1 MSLSGL
7 LLLDKY
13 RCCKGAIADFPSSLL
28 QNLLEALLVIG
39 RHLLD
44 QAVAVL
50 CLGIPT
56 LCV

>member
-13 RCCKGAIADFPSSLL
+13 HGCKGAIADFPSSLL

-44 QAVAVL
+44 QAVVVL

-56 LCV
+56 LCI